1 MVLFIMVHIERGRT
15 GNREEWGTG
24 NSYFTVFLRRKGIVL
39 DSFVMTTVFLNILTI
54 LREDTLILLGIDNS
68 TQCYLELISELGLEL
83 PKPWYKYWKPY
94 DLQKYWSISDY
105 DNITDKTCYY
115 LPQEEKKV
123 VTRYNMFPT
132 KELAER
138 AVNLSELG
146 RLMLL
151 WQYAN
156 DCVYEPD
163 WKQDTEKWFL
173 SYDISQHQL
182 IYEVTV
188 TMHNDLIY
196 FETKTQLEKFGD
208 MNGMEILRLL
218 GVKS

>member
-1 MVLFIMVHIERGRT
+1 MACITRTIT
-15 GNREEWGTG
+15 GNIEEWGTG
-24 NSYFTVFLRRKGIVL
+24 NSYFTVFLRSNGRVL
-39 DSFVMTTVFLNILTI
+39 DSFDMTTENQEILTE
-54 LREDTLILLGIDNS
+54 LREDTLILLGIHNS
-68 TQCYLELISELGLEL
+68 TQRYLELISELDLEL
-83 PKPWYKYWKPY
+83 PKPWHKYWKPY
-94 DLQKYWSISDY
+94 NLKKYWSISDY
-105 DNITDKTCYY
+105 DNITDKTYYY
-115 LPQEEKKV
+115 LPQEEKMV

-173 SYDISQHQL
+173 GYDIFQHQL
-182 IYEVTV
+182 MYEVTS
-188 TMHNDLIY
+188 TMHTDLRY

>member
-1 MVLFIMVHIERGRT
+1 MAHIERVIT
-15 GNREEWGTG
+15 GYIQEWGTG
-24 NSYFTVFLRRKGIVL
+24 NSYFTVFLRSNGRVL
-39 DSFVMTTVFLNILTI
+39 DSFDMTTENQKIRTK
-54 LREDTLILLGIDNS
+54 LREETLILLGIDNS

-83 PKPWYKYWKPY
+83 PKPWHKYWKPY

-105 DNITDKTCYY
+105 DNITDKTYYY
-115 LPQEEKKV
+115 LPQEEKMV

-173 SYDISQHQL
+173 SYDIFQHQL
-182 IYEVTV
+182 MYEVTA

>member
-1 MVLFIMVHIERGRT
+1 MACITRTIT
-15 GNREEWGTG
+15 GNIEEWGTG
-24 NSYFTVFLRRKGIVL
+24 NSYFTVFLRSNGRVL
-39 DSFVMTTVFLNILTI
+39 DSFDMTTENQEILTE
-54 LREDTLILLGIDNS
+54 LREDTLILLGIHNS
-68 TQCYLELISELGLEL
+68 TQRYLELISELGLEL
-83 PKPWYKYWKPY
+83 PKPWHKYWKPY
-94 DLQKYWSISDY
+94 NLKKYWSISDY
-105 DNITDKTCYY
+105 DNITDKTYYY
-115 LPQEEKKV
+115 LPQEEETV

-173 SYDISQHQL
+173 GYDIFQHQFT
-182 IYEVTV
+182 YEVTS
-188 TMHNDLIY
+188 TMHTDLIY

>member
-1 MVLFIMVHIERGRT
+1 
-15 GNREEWGTG
+15 
-24 NSYFTVFLRRKGIVL
+24 
-39 DSFVMTTVFLNILTI
+39 
-54 LREDTLILLGIDNS
+54 
-68 TQCYLELISELGLEL
+68 
-83 PKPWYKYWKPY
+83 
-94 DLQKYWSISDY
+94 
-105 DNITDKTCYY
+105 
-115 LPQEEKKV
+115 
-123 VTRYNMFPT
+123 MFPT
-132 KELAER
+132 KELAEK

-173 SYDISQHQL
+173 SYDIFQHQFM
-182 IYEVTV
+182 YEVTA
-188 TMHNDLIY
+188 TMHTDLIY

>member
-1 MVLFIMVHIERGRT
+1 MACITRIIT
-15 GNREEWGTG
+15 GNIEEWGTG
-24 NSYFTVFLRRKGIVL
+24 NSYFTVFLRSNGRVL
-39 DSFVMTTVFLNILTI
+39 DSFDMTMENQEILTG
-54 LREDTLILLGIDNS
+54 LREDMLVLLGISNN
-68 TQCYLELISELGLEL
+68 TQGYLELISELGLEL
-83 PKPWYKYWKPY
+83 PKPWHKYWKPHN
-94 DLQKYWSISDY
+94 LKKYWSISDY
-105 DNITDKTCYY
+105 DNITDKTYYY
-115 LPQEEKKV
+115 LPQEEKMV

-173 SYDISQHQL
+173 GYDIFQHQL
-182 IYEVTV
+182 MYEVTS
-188 TMHNDLIY
+188 TMHTDLIY

>member
-1 MVLFIMVHIERGRT
+1 MAYIKISIT
-15 GNREEWGTG
+15 GNIEEWGTG
-24 NSYFTVFLRRKGIVL
+24 NSYFTVFLRSNGRVL
-39 DSFVMTTVFLNILTI
+39 DSFDMTTENQEILTE
-54 LREDTLILLGIDNS
+54 LREDTLILLGIHNS
-68 TQCYLELISELGLEL
+68 TQRYLELISELGLEL
-83 PKPWYKYWKPY
+83 PKPWHKYWKPY
-94 DLQKYWSISDY
+94 NLKKYWSISDY
-105 DNITDKTCYY
+105 DNITDKTYYY
-115 LPQEEKKV
+115 LPQEEKMV

-173 SYDISQHQL
+173 GYDIFQHQL
-182 IYEVTV
+182 MYEVTS

>member
-1 MVLFIMVHIERGRT
+1 MITRTIT
-15 GNREEWGTG
+15 GNIEEWGTG
-24 NSYFTVFLRRKGIVL
+24 NSYFTVFLRSNGRVL
-39 DSFVMTTVFLNILTI
+39 DSFDMTTENQEILTE
-54 LREDTLILLGIDNS
+54 LREGTLILLGIHNS
-68 TQCYLELISELGLEL
+68 TQRYLELISELGLEL
-83 PKPWYKYWKPY
+83 PKPWHKYWKPY
-94 DLQKYWSISDY
+94 NLKKYWSISDY
-105 DNITDKTCYY
+105 DNITDKTYYY
-115 LPQEEKKV
+115 LPQEEKMV

-146 RLMLL
+146 RLTLL

-173 SYDISQHQL
+173 SYDIFQHQFM
-182 IYEVTV
+182 YEVTA
-188 TMHNDLIY
+188 TMHSDLIY

>member
-1 MVLFIMVHIERGRT
+1 MACITRTIT
-15 GNREEWGTG
+15 GNIEEWGTG
-24 NSYFTVFLRRKGIVL
+24 NSYFTVFLRSNGRVL
-39 DSFVMTTVFLNILTI
+39 DSFDMTTENQEILTE
-54 LREDTLILLGIDNS
+54 LREGTLILLGIHNS
-68 TQCYLELISELGLEL
+68 TQRYLELISELGLEL
-83 PKPWYKYWKPY
+83 PKSYKKHWKPY
-94 DLQKYWSISDY
+94 NLKKYWSISDY
-105 DNITDKTCYY
+105 DNITDKTYYY
-115 LPQEEKKV
+115 LPQEEKTV

-173 SYDISQHQL
+173 SYDIFQHQL
-182 IYEVTV
+182 MYEVTA
-188 TMHNDLIY
+188 TMHTDLIY

>member
-1 MVLFIMVHIERGRT
+1 MACITRTIT
-15 GNREEWGTG
+15 GNIEEWGTG
-24 NSYFTVFLRRKGIVL
+24 NSYFTVFLRSNGRVL
-39 DSFVMTTVFLNILTI
+39 DSFDMTTENQEILTE
-54 LREDTLILLGIDNS
+54 LREDTLILLGIHNS
-68 TQCYLELISELGLEL
+68 TQRYLELISELGLEL
-83 PKPWYKYWKPY
+83 PKPWHKYWKPY
-94 DLQKYWSISDY
+94 NLKKYWSISDY
-105 DNITDKTCYY
+105 DNITDKTYYY
-115 LPQEEKKV
+115 LPQEEKMV

-173 SYDISQHQL
+173 GYDIFQHQL
-182 IYEVTV
+182 MYEVIS
-188 TMHNDLIY
+188 TMHTDLIY

>member
-1 MVLFIMVHIERGRT
+1 MITRTIT
-15 GNREEWGTG
+15 GNIEEWGTG
-24 NSYFTVFLRRKGIVL
+24 NSYFTVFLRSNGRVL
-39 DSFVMTTVFLNILTI
+39 DSFDMTTENQEILTE
-54 LREDTLILLGIDNS
+54 LREGTLILLGIHNS
-68 TQCYLELISELGLEL
+68 TQRYLELISELGLEL
-83 PKPWYKYWKPY
+83 PKPWHKYWKPY
-94 DLQKYWSISDY
+94 NLKKYWSISDY
-105 DNITDKTCYY
+105 NNITDKTYYY
-115 LPQEEKKV
+115 LPQEEKMV
-123 VTRYNMFPT
+123 VTRYDMFPT

-156 DCVYEPD
+156 DCVYGPD

-173 SYDISQHQL
+173 SYDIFQHQFM
-182 IYEVTV
+182 YEVTA
-188 TMHNDLIY
+188 TMHTDLIY

>member
-1 MVLFIMVHIERGRT
+1 MAHIERVIT
-15 GNREEWGTG
+15 GNIEEWGTG
-24 NSYFTVFLRRKGIVL
+24 NSYFTVFLRSNGRVL
-39 DSFVMTTVFLNILTI
+39 DSFDMTTENQEILTE
-54 LREDTLILLGIDNS
+54 LSKTTLTLLGIHNS
-68 TQCYLELISELGLEL
+68 TQRYLELISELGLEL
-83 PKPWYKYWKPY
+83 PKPWHKYWKPY
-94 DLQKYWSISDY
+94 DLKKYWSISDY
-105 DNITDKTCYY
+105 DNITDKTYYY
-115 LPQEEKKV
+115 LPQEEKMV

-173 SYDISQHQL
+173 SYDIFQHQL
-182 IYEVTV
+182 MYEVTA
-188 TMHNDLIY
+188 TMHTDLIY

>member
-1 MVLFIMVHIERGRT
+1 MAHIERVIT
-15 GNREEWGTG
+15 GYIQEWGTG
-24 NSYFTVFLRRKGIVL
+24 NSYFTVFLRSNGRVL
-39 DSFVMTTVFLNILTI
+39 DSFDMTTENQKILTK

-68 TQCYLELISELGLEL
+68 PQCYLELISELGLEL
-83 PKPWYKYWKPY
+83 PKPWHKYWKPY

-105 DNITDKTCYY
+105 DNITDKTYYY
-115 LPQEEKKV
+115 LPQEDKMV

-173 SYDISQHQL
+173 SYDIFQHQL
-182 IYEVTV
+182 MYEVTT

>member
-1 MVLFIMVHIERGRT
+1 MACITRIIT
-15 GNREEWGTG
+15 GNIEEWGTG
-24 NSYFTVFLRRKGIVL
+24 NSYFTVFLRSNGRVL
-39 DSFVMTTVFLNILTI
+39 NSFDITMENQEILTE
-54 LREDTLILLGIDNS
+54 LRENTLVLLGISNN

-83 PKPWYKYWKPY
+83 PKPWHKYWKPY
-94 DLQKYWSISDY
+94 NLKKYWSISDY
-105 DNITDKTCYY
+105 DNITDKTYYY
-115 LPQEEKKV
+115 LPQEEKMV

-173 SYDISQHQL
+173 GYDIFQHQL
-182 IYEVTV
+182 MYEVTS
-188 TMHNDLIY
+188 TMHTDLIY

>member
-1 MVLFIMVHIERGRT
+1 MAYINISITGYIEL
-15 GNREEWGTG
+15 WGTG
-24 NSYFTVFLRRKGIVL
+24 NSYFTVFLHSNGRVL
-39 DSFVMTTVFLNILTI
+39 DSFGMTTENHEIRLELTTYT
-54 LREDTLILLGIDNS
+54 LRLLGIESS
-68 TQCYLELISELGLEL
+68 TQSYLELISDLGLEV
-83 PKPWYKYWKPY
+83 PKPVYKYWKPY
-94 DLQKYWSISDY
+94 NLKKYWSISDY
-105 DNITDKTCYY
+105 DNITDKTYYY
-115 LPQEEKKV
+115 LPQEEKMV

-138 AVNLSELG
+138 AVNLSELA

-156 DCVYEPD
+156 GCVYEPD
-163 WKQDTEKWFL
+163 WEQDTEKWFL
-173 SYDISQHQL
+173 GYDIFQHQFM
-182 IYEVTV
+182 YEVTS
-188 TMHNDLIY
+188 TMHTDLIY

>member
-1 MVLFIMVHIERGRT
+1 MACITRTIT
-15 GNREEWGTG
+15 GNIEEWGTG
-24 NSYFTVFLRRKGIVL
+24 NSYFTVFLRSNGRVL
-39 DSFVMTTVFLNILTI
+39 DSFDMTTENQEILTE
-54 LREDTLILLGIDNS
+54 LREGTLILLGIHNS
-68 TQCYLELISELGLEL
+68 TQRYLELISELGLEL
-83 PKPWYKYWKPY
+83 PKPWHKYWKPY
-94 DLQKYWSISDY
+94 DLKKYWSISDY
-105 DNITDKTCYY
+105 DNITDKTYYY
-115 LPQEEKKV
+115 LPQEEKMV

-173 SYDISQHQL
+173 SYDIFQHQL
-182 IYEVTV
+182 RYEVTS
-188 TMHNDLIY
+188 TMRTDLIY

>member
-1 MVLFIMVHIERGRT
+1 MACITRTIT
-15 GNREEWGTG
+15 GNIEEWGTG
-24 NSYFTVFLRRKGIVL
+24 NSYFTVFLRSNGRVL
-39 DSFVMTTVFLNILTI
+39 DSFDMTTENQEILTE
-54 LREDTLILLGIDNS
+54 LREGTLILLGIHNS
-68 TQCYLELISELGLEL
+68 TQRYLELISELGLEL
-83 PKPWYKYWKPY
+83 PKPWHKYWKPY
-94 DLQKYWSISDY
+94 DLKKYWSISDY
-105 DNITDKTCYY
+105 DNITDKTYYY
-115 LPQEEKKV
+115 LPQEEKMV

-173 SYDISQHQL
+173 SYDIFQHQL
-182 IYEVTV
+182 MYEVTS
-188 TMHNDLIY
+188 TMHTDLIY

>member
-1 MVLFIMVHIERGRT
+1 MAHIERVIT
-15 GNREEWGTG
+15 GYIQEWGTG
-24 NSYFTVFLRRKGIVL
+24 NSYFTVFLRSNGRVL
-39 DSFVMTTVFLNILTI
+39 DSFDMTTENQKILTK
-54 LREDTLILLGIDNS
+54 LKEATLILLGIDNS

-83 PKPWYKYWKPY
+83 PKPWHKYWKPY

-105 DNITDKTCYY
+105 DNITDKTYYY
-115 LPQEEKKV
+115 LPQEEKTV

-173 SYDISQHQL
+173 SYDIFQHQL
-182 IYEVTV
+182 MYEVTA

>member
-1 MVLFIMVHIERGRT
+1 MKKEFEIT
-15 GNREEWGTG
+15 G
-24 NSYFTVFLRRKGIVL
+24 
-39 DSFVMTTVFLNILTI
+39 I
-54 LREDTLILLGIDNS
+54 LRVVEKETWNVVDLFSNGVKLGEFVFNPKHKSINVELSKCMGKILGINV
-68 TQCYLELISELGLEL
+68 TEYLDYMKLIADLGLEI
-83 PKPWYKYWKPY
+83 PKSYKKHWTPKTGEDYFYIDFEGEVCPNYIANFGYNKV
-94 DLQKYWSISDY
+94 DQKRYE
-105 DNITDKTCYY
+105 N
-115 LPQEEKKV
+115 
-123 VTRYNMFPT
+123 YNMFPT

-151 WQYAN
+151 WQHAN

-173 SYDISQHQL
+173 GYDIFQHQL
-182 IYEVTV
+182 MYEVTA
-188 TMHNDLIY
+188 TMHTDLIY

-218 GVKS
+218 GVKSQ

>member
-1 MVLFIMVHIERGRT
+1 MAHIERVIT
-15 GNREEWGTG
+15 GYIQEWGTG
-24 NSYFTVFLRRKGIVL
+24 NSYFTVFLRSNGRVL
-39 DSFVMTTVFLNILTI
+39 DSFDMTTENQKILTK
-54 LREDTLILLGIDNS
+54 LREETLILLGIDNS
-68 TQCYLELISELGLEL
+68 PQCYLELISELGLEL
-83 PKPWYKYWKPY
+83 PKPWHKYWKPY

-105 DNITDKTCYY
+105 DNITDKTYYY
-115 LPQEEKKV
+115 LPQEEKTV

-173 SYDISQHQL
+173 SYDIFQHQL
-182 IYEVTV
+182 MYEVTA

>member
-1 MVLFIMVHIERGRT
+1 MITRTIT
-15 GNREEWGTG
+15 GNIEEWGTG
-24 NSYFTVFLRRKGIVL
+24 NSYFTVFLRSNGRVL
-39 DSFVMTTVFLNILTI
+39 DSFDMTTENQEILTE
-54 LREDTLILLGIDNS
+54 LREGTLILLGIHNS
-68 TQCYLELISELGLEL
+68 TQRYLELISELGLEL
-83 PKPWYKYWKPY
+83 PKPWHKYWKPY
-94 DLQKYWSISDY
+94 NLKKYWSISDY
-105 DNITDKTCYY
+105 NNITDKTYYY
-115 LPQEEKKV
+115 LPQEEKMV

-173 SYDISQHQL
+173 SYDIFQHQFM
-182 IYEVTV
+182 YEVTA
-188 TMHNDLIY
+188 TMHTDLIY

>member
-1 MVLFIMVHIERGRT
+1 MACITRTIT
-15 GNREEWGTG
+15 GNIEEWGTG
-24 NSYFTVFLRRKGIVL
+24 NSYFTVFLRSNGRVL
-39 DSFVMTTVFLNILTI
+39 DSFDMTMENQEILTK
-54 LREDTLILLGIDNS
+54 LREDTLILLGIHNS
-68 TQCYLELISELGLEL
+68 TQRYLELISELGLEL
-83 PKPWYKYWKPY
+83 PKPWHKYWKPY
-94 DLQKYWSISDY
+94 NLKKYWSISDY
-105 DNITDKTCYY
+105 DNITDKTYYY
-115 LPQEEKKV
+115 LPQEEKMV

-138 AVNLSELG
+138 AINLSELG

-173 SYDISQHQL
+173 GYDIFQHQL
-182 IYEVTV
+182 MYEVTS
-188 TMHNDLIY
+188 TMHTDLIY

-218 GVKS
+218 GVKSE

>member
-1 MVLFIMVHIERGRT
+1 MACITRTIT
-15 GNREEWGTG
+15 GNIEEWGTG
-24 NSYFTVFLRRKGIVL
+24 NSYFTVFLRSNGRVL
-39 DSFVMTTVFLNILTI
+39 DSFDMTMENQEILTE
-54 LREDTLILLGIDNS
+54 LRPDTLILLEIENNK
-68 TQCYLELISELGLEL
+68 QCYLELISELGLEV
-83 PKPWYKYWKPY
+83 PKPWHKYWTPHN
-94 DLQKYWSISDY
+94 LATYWSIADY
-105 DNITDKTCYY
+105 NNITDKTYYY
-115 LPQEEKKV
+115 LPQEEKMV

-163 WKQDTEKWFL
+163 WKQDTDKWYISF
-173 SYDISQHQL
+173 DISQWQFMFESTKDIH
-182 IYEVTV
+182 T
-188 TMHNDLIY
+188 DLVY
-196 FETKTQLEKFGD
+196 FETKTQLEKFSD

>member
-1 MVLFIMVHIERGRT
+1 MACITRT
-15 GNREEWGTG
+15 IIGNIEEWGTG
-24 NSYFTVFLRRKGIVL
+24 NSYFTVFLRSNGRVL
-39 DSFVMTTVFLNILTI
+39 DSFDMTTENQEILTE
-54 LREDTLILLGIDNS
+54 LREDTLILLGIHNS
-68 TQCYLELISELGLEL
+68 TQRYLELISELGLEL
-83 PKPWYKYWKPY
+83 PKPWHKYWKPY
-94 DLQKYWSISDY
+94 NLKKYWSISDY
-105 DNITDKTCYY
+105 DNITDKTYYY
-115 LPQEEKKV
+115 LPQEEKMV

-138 AVNLSELG
+138 AINLSELG

-173 SYDISQHQL
+173 GYDIFQHQL
-182 IYEVTV
+182 MYEVTS
-188 TMHNDLIY
+188 TMHTDLIY

>member
-1 MVLFIMVHIERGRT
+1 MAHIERVIT
-15 GNREEWGTG
+15 GYIQEWGTG
-24 NSYFTVFLRRKGIVL
+24 NSYFTLFLRSNGRVL
-39 DSFVMTTVFLNILTI
+39 DSFDMTTENQRIRTK

-105 DNITDKTCYY
+105 DNITDKTYYY
-115 LPQEEKKV
+115 LPQEEKMV

-173 SYDISQHQL
+173 SYDIFQHQL
-182 IYEVTV
+182 MYEVTA

>member
-1 MVLFIMVHIERGRT
+1 MAHIERVIT
-15 GNREEWGTG
+15 GYIQEWGTG
-24 NSYFTVFLRRKGIVL
+24 NSYFTVFLRSNGRVL
-39 DSFVMTTVFLNILTI
+39 DSFDMTTENQKILTK

-68 TQCYLELISELGLEL
+68 PQCYLELISELGLEL
-83 PKPWYKYWKPY
+83 PKPWHKYWKPY

-105 DNITDKTCYY
+105 DNITDKTYYY
-115 LPQEEKKV
+115 LPQEDKMV

-173 SYDISQHQL
+173 SYDIFQHQL
-182 IYEVTV
+182 MYEVTA
-188 TMHNDLIY
+188 TMHSDLIY

>member
-1 MVLFIMVHIERGRT
+1 MACITRTIT
-15 GNREEWGTG
+15 GNIEEWGTG
-24 NSYFTVFLRRKGIVL
+24 NSYFTVFLRSNGAVI
-39 DSFVMTTVFLNILTI
+39 DSFNMKFNSHEIMDELSAY
-54 LREDTLILLGIDNS
+54 TLILLGIENS
-68 TQCYLELISELGLEL
+68 TQSYLELISGLGLEV
-83 PKPWYKYWKPY
+83 PKAVYKYWKPCN
-94 DLQKYWSISDY
+94 LKKYWSISDY
-105 DNITDKTCYY
+105 DNITDKTYYY
-115 LPQEEKKV
+115 LPQEEETV

-163 WKQDTEKWFL
+163 WKQATEKWFL
-173 SYDISQHQL
+173 GYDIFKHQFM
-182 IYEVTV
+182 YEVTS
-188 TMHNDLIY
+188 TMHTDLIY

>member
-1 MVLFIMVHIERGRT
+1 MACITRTIT
-15 GNREEWGTG
+15 GNIEEWGTG
-24 NSYFTVFLRRKGIVL
+24 NSYFTVFLRSNGRVL
-39 DSFVMTTVFLNILTI
+39 DSFDMTMENQEILTE
-54 LREDTLILLGIDNS
+54 LREGTLILLGIHNS
-68 TQCYLELISELGLEL
+68 TQRYLELISELGLEL
-83 PKPWYKYWKPY
+83 PKPWHKYWKPY
-94 DLQKYWSISDY
+94 NLKKYWSISDY
-105 DNITDKTCYY
+105 DNITDKTYYY
-115 LPQEEKKV
+115 LPQEEKMV

-173 SYDISQHQL
+173 GYDIFQHQL
-182 IYEVTV
+182 MYEVTL
-188 TMHNDLIY
+188 TMHTDLIY

>member
-1 MVLFIMVHIERGRT
+1 MACITRTIT
-15 GNREEWGTG
+15 GNIEEWGTG
-24 NSYFTVFLRRKGIVL
+24 NSYFTVFLRSNGRVL
-39 DSFVMTTVFLNILTI
+39 DSFDMTTENQEILTE
-54 LREDTLILLGIDNS
+54 LREDTLILLGIHNS
-68 TQCYLELISELGLEL
+68 TQRYLELISELGLEL
-83 PKPWYKYWKPY
+83 PKPWHKYWKPY
-94 DLQKYWSISDY
+94 NVKKYWSISDY
-105 DNITDKTCYY
+105 DNITDKTYYY
-115 LPQEEKKV
+115 LPQEEKMV

-173 SYDISQHQL
+173 GYDIFQHQL
-182 IYEVTV
+182 MYEVTS
-188 TMHNDLIY
+188 TMHTDLIY

-218 GVKS
+218 GVKSQ

>member
-1 MVLFIMVHIERGRT
+1 MACITRTIT
-15 GNREEWGTG
+15 GNIEEWGTG
-24 NSYFTVFLRRKGIVL
+24 NSYFTVFLRSNGRVL
-39 DSFVMTTVFLNILTI
+39 DSFDMTTENQEILTE
-54 LREDTLILLGIDNS
+54 LREGTLILLGIHNS
-68 TQCYLELISELGLEL
+68 TQRYLELISELGLEL
-83 PKPWYKYWKPY
+83 PKPWHKYWKPY
-94 DLQKYWSISDY
+94 NLKKYWSISDY
-105 DNITDKTCYY
+105 DNITDKTYYY
-115 LPQEEKKV
+115 LPQEEKMV

-173 SYDISQHQL
+173 SYDIFQHQL
-182 IYEVTV
+182 RYEVTS
-188 TMHNDLIY
+188 TMHTDLIY

>member
-1 MVLFIMVHIERGRT
+1 MACITRTIT
-15 GNREEWGTG
+15 GNIEEWGTG
-24 NSYFTVFLRRKGIVL
+24 NSYFTVFLRSNGRVL
-39 DSFVMTTVFLNILTI
+39 DSFDMTMENQEILTE
-54 LREDTLILLGIDNS
+54 LREDTLILLGIHNS
-68 TQCYLELISELGLEL
+68 TQRYLELISELGLEL
-83 PKPWYKYWKPY
+83 PKPWHKYWKPY
-94 DLQKYWSISDY
+94 NLKKYWSISDY
-105 DNITDKTCYY
+105 DNITDKTYYY
-115 LPQEEKKV
+115 LPQEEKMV

-132 KELAER
+132 KDLAER

-151 WQYAN
+151 WQHAN

-173 SYDISQHQL
+173 SYDIFQHRL
-182 IYEVTV
+182 MYEVTS
-188 TMHNDLIY
+188 TMHTDLIY

>member
-1 MVLFIMVHIERGRT
+1 MACITRTIT
-15 GNREEWGTG
+15 GNIEEWGTG
-24 NSYFTVFLRRKGIVL
+24 NSYFTVFLRSNGRVL
-39 DSFVMTTVFLNILTI
+39 DSFDMTMENQEILTE
-54 LREDTLILLGIDNS
+54 LRENTLVLLGISNN

-83 PKPWYKYWKPY
+83 PKPWHKYWKPY
-94 DLQKYWSISDY
+94 NLKKYWSISDY
-105 DNITDKTCYY
+105 DNITDKTYYY
-115 LPQEEKKV
+115 LPQEEKMV

-173 SYDISQHQL
+173 GYDIFQHQL
-182 IYEVTV
+182 MYEVTS
-188 TMHNDLIY
+188 TMHTDLIY

>member
-1 MVLFIMVHIERGRT
+1 M
-15 GNREEWGTG
+15 
-24 NSYFTVFLRRKGIVL
+24 
-39 DSFVMTTVFLNILTI
+39 
-54 LREDTLILLGIDNS
+54 
-68 TQCYLELISELGLEL
+68 
-83 PKPWYKYWKPY
+83 
-94 DLQKYWSISDY
+94 
-105 DNITDKTCYY
+105 
-115 LPQEEKKV
+115 V

-173 SYDISQHQL
+173 SYDIFQHQL
-182 IYEVTV
+182 MYEVTT

-196 FETKTQLEKFGD
+196 FETKTQLEKLF
-208 MNGMEILRLL
+208 
-218 GVKS
+218 

>member
-1 MVLFIMVHIERGRT
+1 MAYINISIT
-15 GNREEWGTG
+15 GYKEEWGTG
-24 NSYFTVFLRRKGIVL
+24 NSYFTVFLLSNGVVL
-39 DSFVMTTVFLNILTI
+39 DKFDMNVENHEIRLE
-54 LREDTLILLGIDNS
+54 LRETTHILLGIENS
-68 TQCYLELISELGLEL
+68 TQGYLKLISDLGLEL
-83 PKPWYKYWKPY
+83 PKPVYKYWKPKE
-94 DLQKYWSISDY
+94 LEIYWSIADY
-105 DNITDKTCYY
+105 DNITEKTYYY
-115 LPQEEKKV
+115 LPQESKKV
-123 VTRYNMFPT
+123 ETRYNRFPT

-138 AVNLSELG
+138 AVNLSELA

-173 SYDISQHQL
+173 SYDIFQHQL
-182 IYEVTV
+182 RYEVTS